1 MADYY
6 DDKPTIIRKSR
17 VSSKDARS
25 TSAVNRA
32 MATGNVEIHKK
43 IKPNVVVMFIV
54 KRMTIS
60 ICVII
65 VEYQPHFTT
74 F

>member
-6 DDKPTIIRKSR
+6 DDKPTVLRKGR

-25 TSAVNRA
+25 TSAVNKA

-43 IKPNVVVMFIV
+43 M
-54 KRMTIS
+54 S
-60 ICVII
+60 IYKVDNLNFCR
-65 VEYQPHFTT
+65 YFWK
-74 F
+74 